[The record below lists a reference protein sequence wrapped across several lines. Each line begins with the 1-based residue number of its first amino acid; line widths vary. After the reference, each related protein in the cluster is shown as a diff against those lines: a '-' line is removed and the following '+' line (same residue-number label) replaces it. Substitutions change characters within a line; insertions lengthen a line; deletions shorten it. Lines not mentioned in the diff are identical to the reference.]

1 MNDLKVI
8 TLNNIDTKLLWF
20 QRNLLLDLIGQVNYL
35 PDFSDINEENHGGYY
50 TVELLDGLVEM
61 LDLMLDVDEEK

>member
-1 MNDLKVI
+1 MNKTFDMSNV
-8 TLNNIDTKLLWF
+8 DTKLLWF
-20 QRNLLLDLIGQVNYL
+20 QRNVLLDLRGQADYL